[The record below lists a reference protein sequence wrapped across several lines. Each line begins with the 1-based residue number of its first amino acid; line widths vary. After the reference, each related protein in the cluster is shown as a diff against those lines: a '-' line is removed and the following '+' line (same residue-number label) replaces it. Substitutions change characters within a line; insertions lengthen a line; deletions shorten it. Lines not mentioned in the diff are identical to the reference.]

1 MIAFFDAR
9 CSKGSSNG
17 CACGVEALIAVPM
30 VVKDQDVV
38 VRVLISRMAKVT
50 G

>member
-9 CSKGSSNG
+9 CSKGFGNDRARG
-17 CACGVEALIAVPM
+17 IETLIAVLM
-30 VVKDQDVV
+30 VVKDQYVV